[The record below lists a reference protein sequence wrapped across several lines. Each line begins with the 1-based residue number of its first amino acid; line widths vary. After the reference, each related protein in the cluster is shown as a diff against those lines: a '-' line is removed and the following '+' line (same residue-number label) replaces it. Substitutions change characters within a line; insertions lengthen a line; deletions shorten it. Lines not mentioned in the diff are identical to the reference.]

1 MRFGRINREIVF
13 LSCVSLSSLCFSY
26 VDYGP
31 IKSGDSLWKIAASH
45 PVSHVSTQKMV
56 HAIQALNPS
65 TKKLKVGATLKIPS
79 TLDEVK
85 SALGV
90 VTSSPVT
97 QKASV
102 ASSVAAVSTAEVTT
116 STPSPSKISDA
127 HSSVGTTQLVASA
140 PLVVEQKNS
149 GNMNK
154 QETPTLTENHPAV
167 VVSHEEGTSFWAWL
181 WFFGLVLVLGFGW
194 KNRYKLFSHLRGGKD
209 IAARRLGLNRGDHE
223 EAFDTNPLWT
233 KGQPSYAESPIKK
246 GDSMAEAMIQM
257 AEGEYSEAKQTLLNA
272 VELDPKSI
280 DLRMK
285 LLEVSVALD
294 DRELFKKESDY
305 LLQHLM
311 DQADPRWGKIKSMY
325 LRKWA
330 YDPS

>member
-1 MRFGRINREIVF
+1 MRFAKLGRVAFF
-13 LSCVSLSSLCFSY
+13 LSCVSLSSWSLAY

-31 IKSGDSLWKIAASH
+31 IKPGDSLWKIASSH
-45 PVSHVSTQKMV
+45 HIPHVSTQKMV
-56 HAIQALNPS
+56 HAIEALNPS
-65 TKKLKVGATLKIPS
+65 MKKLKVGATLKVPS
-79 TLDEVK
+79 TLEEVK

-90 VTSSPVT
+90 VTPSPAAEKSV
-97 QKASV
+97 V
-102 ASSVAAVSTAEVTT
+102 ASPAATVLTTEVATP
-116 STPSPSKISDA
+116 TPSPSTASEGHA
-127 HSSVGTTQLVASA
+127 SSSTTQLISSKPVGGETNNTGV
-140 PLVVEQKNS
+140 L
-149 GNMNK
+149 NK
-154 QETPTLTENHPAV
+154 PVTTENHPAMTV
-167 VVSHEEGTSFWAWL
+167 VHDEGTSFWAWL
-181 WFFGLVLVLGFGW
+181 WFFGLVLVVGFGW

-233 KGQPSYAESPIKK
+233 KGQPSYTETSRKK

-257 AEGEYSEAKQTLLNA
+257 AEGEYSEAKETLLNA
-272 VELDPKSI
+272 VESDPKNI

-305 LLQHLM
+305 LLEHLM